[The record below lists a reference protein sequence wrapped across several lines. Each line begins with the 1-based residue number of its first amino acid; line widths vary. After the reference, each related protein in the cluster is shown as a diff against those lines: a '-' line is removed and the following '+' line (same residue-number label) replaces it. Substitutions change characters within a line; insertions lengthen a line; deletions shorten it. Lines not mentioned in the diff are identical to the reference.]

1 MSSRH
6 LQAIAEVFESLDS
19 DTFWKDYLK
28 IFSSNKKHCPSLHL
42 AIMIEPFL
50 TYVLDG
56 SKTIE
61 SRFSVNR
68 CAPFNRVKKG
78 DVIFL
83 KKSGGPIT
91 GICLADYAW
100 FYQLDENSWHTVKTN
115 FSKQLRA
122 DKSFWDSRERALY
135 ATLIRVNNVRSI
147 KPIHFEKKDRRGWVI
162 LNDGSESQP
171 LLKNLL

>member
-1 MSSRH
+1 MSTRH
-6 LQAIAEVFESLDS
+6 LQVIAEVSEFLNEDA
-19 DTFWKDYLK
+19 FWKSYLK
-28 IFSSNKKHCPSLHL
+28 KFSSSSKNSPSVHL
-42 AIMIEPFL
+42 AIMVEPFL

-68 CAPFNRVKKG
+68 CAPFKRVKKG
-78 DVIFL
+78 DIILL

-100 FYQLDENSWHTVKTN
+100 FYQLDENSWQDIKTN
-115 FSKQLRA
+115 FSKQLCA
-122 DKSFWDSRERALY
+122 DKSFWESRQRASY
-135 ATLIRVNNVRSI
+135 ATLIRVINVKSVD
-147 KPIHFEKKDRRGWVI
+147 PIYFEKKDRRGWVV
-162 LNDGSESQP
+162 LSDNSESQP